1 MCGSKS
7 VNIEKGLNMNINQ
20 NYIGTNYQTSF
31 GKAKELLP
39 VCKDIN
45 RIISNGLNEVIA
57 KNAAIERCP
66 DRTRYITID
75 IAALRAWTKSIKEYY
90 ENTTINNISKQFNK
104 GLISLEEAKKRI
116 KLAKTEAE
124 SELNLAFE
132 GPHII
137 ENNRTTVAGPY
148 FKKNNGL
155 ELVG

>member
-7 VNIEKGLNMNINQ
+7 ANTEKGLSMNINQ

-39 VCKDIN
+39 VCKNIN
-45 RIISNGLNEVIA
+45 SIISYGLNEVKA
-57 KNAAIERCP
+57 KNAAIKRCP

-90 ENTTINNISKQFNK
+90 ENTINNISEQFNK
-104 GLISLEEAKKRI
+104 GLISLEEAKNSI
-116 KLAKTEAE
+116 KLAETDAE
-124 SELNLAFE
+124 NELNIAFE
-132 GPHII
+132 GPRII
-137 ENNRTTVAGPY
+137 EDNYTIVAGPY
-148 FKKNNGL
+148 FKTTNGL